1 MDCILKKTVVMRV
14 FLLFLLVCFRAGTV
28 LADAGS
34 DYAIAK
40 NNCRKALEKKDFDR
54 AWREAEAMMAIAS
67 AEDDDRLLKLGEIMR
82 LFVSVNRG
90 DKLDYGPEI
99 SRVEAALEEMRK
111 NRDEELLLWSY
122 KLLFVYY
129 QNIAVDYPKAIYYS
143 FELLKRAKE
152 NHDASLEVSA
162 YINLSSV
169 YFLKGDTSGLQYAM
183 KAYDIAKKLNDEFSI
198 YTSGVNISNYLYNRY
213 EVKEALGHLEEAMGI
228 AKKLDLKA
236 ELQYMYSF
244 MGDVYNMMGNPEEAE
259 DYYRKS
265 IVNLPET
272 STYDKVYSGI
282 CYSMFLMQHQRFD
295 EALSQLKRSEKLM
308 TDNDIPTFRKELY
321 ANMSGIYEHKG
332 DFENALAYYK
342 MYVEIK
348 DELLSAEREKAFKE
362 LDVKYKVSEE
372 KQKNAMQQVLLMEK
386 DKKLQVMIFVAVLA
400 LCVSVFVFLLYHH
413 RTKQY
418 KEIVRTNLD
427 KIENEK
433 RLRIQLE
440 KAGKDGKAE
449 TKYNTSSLNEEK
461 SKQLFISLEHLMYD
475 ERVYHDSGLTLD
487 KLASMLGTNRT
498 YLSRVINEQSG
509 KSYSDYINNYRINEA
524 VEILSDPQNEE
535 QIKTISYNIGFASP
549 QTFYALFKAKIG
561 ISPSIYRSNAKKLL
575 YTA

>member
-1 MDCILKKTVVMRV
+1 M
-14 FLLFLLVCFRAGTV
+14 
-28 LADAGS
+28 
-34 DYAIAK
+34 
-40 NNCRKALEKKDFDR
+40 
-54 AWREAEAMMAIAS
+54 
-67 AEDDDRLLKLGEIMR
+67 
-82 LFVSVNRG
+82 
-90 DKLDYGPEI
+90 
-99 SRVEAALEEMRK
+99 
-111 NRDEELLLWSY
+111 
-122 KLLFVYY
+122 
-129 QNIAVDYPKAIYYS
+129 
-143 FELLKRAKE
+143 
-152 NHDASLEVSA
+152 
-162 YINLSSV
+162 
-169 YFLKGDTSGLQYAM
+169 
-183 KAYDIAKKLNDEFSI
+183 NDEFSI

-213 EVKEALGHLEEAMGI
+213 EVKEALGYLEEAMGI

-321 ANMSGIYEHKG
+321 ANMSVIYEHKG